1 MATRRGSAQDAG
13 RGYARS
19 DRVAEQIRR
28 ELADLV
34 RFHLKD
40 LRIASKLALVTL
52 TAVEVTPDYA
62 HAKVFYTSL
71 GDPAS
76 NAIIDEGLKH
86 SASFLR
92 RELGRRVRIHHVP
105 ELHFVFDP
113 SVQEGARLSRL
124 IDDAVESDRKQQQ
137 E

>member
-1 MATRRGSAQDAG
+1 MATRRGSG
-13 RGYARS
+13 NGFSRS

-28 ELADLV
+28 ELADLL

-40 LRIASKLALVTL
+40 LRIAARMTLVTISS
-52 TAVEVTPDYA
+52 VEVTPDYA
-62 HAKVFYTSL
+62 HARVFYTSL
-71 GDPAS
+71 ADPLA
-76 NAIIDEGLKH
+76 NDDIADALAR

-92 RELGRRVRIHHVP
+92 RELGKRVRIHHVP

-113 SVQEGARLSRL
+113 SVQEAARLSQL
-124 IDDAVESDRKQQQ
+124 IDAAVESDLKQRD

>member
-1 MATRRGSAQDAG
+1 MATRRGSG
-13 RGYARS
+13 HGFSRS

-28 ELADLV
+28 ELADLL

-40 LRIASKLALVTL
+40 LRIAARMTLVTISS
-52 TAVEVTPDYA
+52 VEVTPDYA
-62 HAKVFYTSL
+62 HARVLYTSL
-71 GDPAS
+71 ADPSVNDDIAD
-76 NAIIDEGLKH
+76 ALAR

-92 RELGRRVRIHHVP
+92 RELGKRVRIHHVP

-113 SVQEGARLSRL
+113 SVQEAARLSQL
-124 IDDAVESDRKQQQ
+124 IDAAVESDLKQRD

>member
-1 MATRRGSAQDAG
+1 MATKRGAG
-13 RGYARS
+13 HGFARS

-28 ELADLV
+28 ELADLL

-40 LRIASKLALVTL
+40 LRIAPKLKLVTL

-71 GDPAS
+71 ADPAA
-76 NAIIDEGLKH
+76 NEMIAEGLQH

-92 RELGRRVRIHHVP
+92 RELARRVRIHHTP

-113 SVQEGARLSRL
+113 SVQEGARLSQL
-124 IDDAVESDRKQQQ
+124 IDAAVESDKKLN
-137 E
+137 EE

>member
-1 MATRRGSAQDAG
+1 MAPKTGSVH
-13 RGYARS
+13 GYARS
-19 DRVAEQIRR
+19 DRVAAQIHR
-28 ELADLV
+28 ELADLL
-34 RFHLKD
+34 RFHFKD
-40 LRIASKLALVTL
+40 LRIAPKLTLVTL
-52 TAVEVTPDYA
+52 TAVEVTADYA

-71 GDPAS
+71 ADPAA
-76 NAIIDEGLKH
+76 NAMIAEGLAH

-113 SVQEGARLSRL
+113 AVEEGVRLSKL
-124 IDDAVESDRKQQQ
+124 IDAAVESSNKPSD

>member
-1 MATRRGSAQDAG
+1 MAAKRGSG
-13 RGYARS
+13 HGFSRS

-28 ELADLV
+28 ELADLL

-40 LRIASKLALVTL
+40 QRIAAKMGLVTVSS
-52 TAVEVTPDYA
+52 VEVTPDYA

-71 GDPAS
+71 ADSVANPAI
-76 NAIIDEGLKH
+76 AEGLAR

-92 RELGRRVRIHHVP
+92 RELGKRVRIHHVP

-113 SVQEGARLSRL
+113 SVQEGARLSQL
-124 IDDAVESDRKQQQ
+124 IDAAVESDQKHYDA
-137 E
+137 

>member
-1 MATRRGSAQDAG
+1 MATRRGTGHGFS
-13 RGYARS
+13 RS

-28 ELADLV
+28 ELADLL

-40 LRIASKLALVTL
+40 QRIAARMTLVTVS
-52 TAVEVTPDYA
+52 AVEVTPDYA

-71 GDPAS
+71 ADPSA
-76 NAIIDEGLKH
+76 NAAIAEGLAR

-92 RELGRRVRIHHVP
+92 RELGKRVRIHHVP

-113 SVQEGARLSRL
+113 SVREGARLSQL
-124 IDDAVESDRKQQQ
+124 IDAAVESDQKHHH

>member
-1 MATRRGSAQDAG
+1 MATRRGSG
-13 RGYARS
+13 HGFSRS

-28 ELADLV
+28 ELADLL

-40 LRIASKLALVTL
+40 LRIAARMTLVTISS
-52 TAVEVTPDYA
+52 VEVTPDYA
-62 HAKVFYTSL
+62 HARVFYTSL
-71 GDPAS
+71 ADPSVNDDIAD
-76 NAIIDEGLKH
+76 ALAR

-92 RELGRRVRIHHVP
+92 RELGKRVRIHHVP

-113 SVQEGARLSRL
+113 SVQEAARLSQL
-124 IDDAVESDRKQQQ
+124 IDAAVESDLKQRD

>member
-1 MATRRGSAQDAG
+1 MAAKRGSG
-13 RGYARS
+13 HGFERS

-28 ELADLV
+28 ELADLL

-40 LRIASKLALVTL
+40 LRIAPKLTLVTL
-52 TAVEVTPDYA
+52 TDVELTPDYA

-71 GDPAS
+71 ANPEE
-76 NAIIDEGLKH
+76 NRVIEEGLRR
-86 SASFLR
+86 SASYLR

-105 ELHFVFDP
+105 ELHFAFDP
-113 SVQEGARLSRL
+113 SVGEGARLSKL
-124 IDDAVESDRKQQQ
+124 IDEAVASDRKPDG

>member
-1 MATRRGSAQDAG
+1 MATQRGSAH
-13 RGYARS
+13 GYARS
-19 DRVAEQIRR
+19 DRVAAQIRR
-28 ELADLV
+28 ELAALL

-40 LRIASKLALVTL
+40 LRIAPKLTLVTL
-52 TAVEVTPDYA
+52 TAVEVTADYA

-71 GDPAS
+71 ADPAA
-76 NAIIDEGLKH
+76 NAMIAEGLAH

-113 SVQEGARLSRL
+113 SVAEGARLSRL
-124 IDDAVESDRKQQQ
+124 IDEAVESDKTLSD

>member
-1 MATRRGSAQDAG
+1 MAPKTGSVH
-13 RGYARS
+13 GYARS
-19 DRVAEQIRR
+19 DRVAAQIRR
-28 ELADLV
+28 ELADLL
-34 RFHLKD
+34 RFHFKD
-40 LRIASKLALVTL
+40 LRIAPKLTLVTL
-52 TAVEVTPDYA
+52 TAVEVTADYA

-71 GDPAS
+71 ADPAA
-76 NAIIDEGLKH
+76 NAMIAEGLAH

-113 SVQEGARLSRL
+113 AVEEGVRLSKL
-124 IDDAVESDRKQQQ
+124 IDAAVESSNKPSD